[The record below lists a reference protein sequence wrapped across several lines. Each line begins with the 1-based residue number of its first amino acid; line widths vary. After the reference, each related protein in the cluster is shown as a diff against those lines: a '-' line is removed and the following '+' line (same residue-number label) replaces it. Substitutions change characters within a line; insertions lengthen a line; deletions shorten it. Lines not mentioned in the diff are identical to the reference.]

1 MSRIALVRHG
11 PTEWNA
17 QKRLQGQTDKP
28 LSDEGRARVGTWRL
42 PDELMAFEWVAS
54 PLSRAQETARILGLD
69 PLPEPALIEMH
80 WGEWE
85 GCTHVEL
92 SEKYGAEFKERAGRG
107 IDLRP
112 HGGESPR
119 EVRERF
125 AGWAATVGRSGRPT
139 GAVAHQG
146 IIRAAISLATGWNM
160 INPPPEKMDWDAVHL
175 FTVEPDG
182 SVGIDRLNISLLVAG
197 QGGE

>member
-11 PTEWNA
+11 RTEWNA
-17 QKRLQGQTDKP
+17 QKRLQGQADKP
-28 LSDEGRARVGTWRL
+28 LSDEGRARVRTWRL
-42 PDELMAFEWVAS
+42 PDDLHAFDWVAS
-54 PLSRAQETARILGLD
+54 PLSRAQETARLLGLD
-69 PLPEPALIEMH
+69 PAPEPALIEMH

-85 GCTHVEL
+85 GCTHTEL
-92 SEKYGAEFKERAGRG
+92 KEKYGAEFKRRAGRG

-125 AGWAATVGRSGRPT
+125 AGWAASVGRSGRPM

-146 IIRAAISLATGWNM
+146 IIRAAISLATGWDM
-160 INPPPEKMDWDAVHL
+160 VNPLPDKMDWDAVHL
-175 FTVEPDG
+175 FAVESDGTVSIE
-182 SVGIDRLNISLLVAG
+182 RLNISLLSSS
-197 QGGE
+197 QGAE